1 MTDISNTKR
10 IAKNTLMLYFRQLLI
25 LFVSLYTVRVILNT
39 LGEEDYGIYTVVG
52 GVVTFFSFLSG
63 TMASA
68 TQRFFA
74 FALGQRDEELL
85 KKSFSVNLIIY
96 LGIALLSLLL
106 LESVGLWFVNNKLN
120 VPQERFSSAVFVFH
134 FASLTFLC
142 TVLASPFM
150 AIIIAHEDMHI
161 YAYISIIEVVLKL
174 LTVFALKV
182 IFGDKLQIYAILLL
196 CVGIINTLIYLFVCM
211 KKYYECQFKKFYW
224 DKKLFK
230 DIFSFTSW
238 TLFGQLTSVGRTQ
251 AVTILINQFF
261 NPIIVSA
268 RAIATQVASHI
279 NVFANNFST
288 GLYPSII
295 KSYAANQKEEMQKLV
310 FTGCKIAF
318 FLTWVFSLPLFIE
331 MDYILTLWLQNPPEY
346 AVLFTKL
353 CLIECLIM
361 AIGQPLAT
369 AARATGK
376 MKSYELSLGSV
387 QIMIFVTDFI
397 LFKFFDFPAFIVFVV
412 AAIGNFIMFMLRFVF
427 LYRKMGFPVGQFFY
441 KVMLRILAVMG
452 VSATLS
458 LFIDSYFSNSFG
470 SVCLSV
476 MICLFFSCLSMFFL
490 GFEKKERNSIVL
502 NLKNKLRK

>member
-1 MTDISNTKR
+1 M
-10 IAKNTLMLYFRQLLI
+10 
-25 LFVSLYTVRVILNT
+25 
-39 LGEEDYGIYTVVG
+39 
-52 GVVTFFSFLSG
+52 
-63 TMASA
+63 
-68 TQRFFA
+68 
-74 FALGQRDEELL
+74 
-85 KKSFSVNLIIY
+85 
-96 LGIALLSLLL
+96 
-106 LESVGLWFVNNKLN
+106 
-120 VPQERFSSAVFVFH
+120 
-134 FASLTFLC
+134 
-142 TVLASPFM
+142 
-150 AIIIAHEDMHI
+150 
-161 YAYISIIEVVLKL
+161 
-174 LTVFALKV
+174 
-182 IFGDKLQIYAILLL
+182 
-196 CVGIINTLIYLFVCM
+196 
-211 KKYYECQFKKFYW
+211 
-224 DKKLFK
+224 
-230 DIFSFTSW
+230 
-238 TLFGQLTSVGRTQ
+238 FGQLTSVGRTQ

-476 MICLFFSCLSMFFL
+476 MIWNLPKSCKLVSNFSF
-490 GFEKKERNSIVL
+490 NSV
-502 NLKNKLRK
+502 KT

>member
-1 MTDISNTKR
+1 MVSNTRR
-10 IAKNTLMLYFRQLLI
+10 IAKNTLMLYFRQILI

-39 LGEEDYGIYTVVG
+39 LGEEDYGIYSVVG
-52 GVVTFFSFLSG
+52 GIVTFFSFLSG

-68 TQRFFA
+68 TQRFFS
-74 FALGQRDEELL
+74 FALGQNNDEQL

-96 LGIALLSLLL
+96 LGIALLTLLL
-106 LESVGLWFVNNKLN
+106 LETVGLWFVNNNLN
-120 VPQERFSSAVFVFH
+120 IPLERFDSAIFVFH
-134 FASLTFLC
+134 FTAFTFFC

-150 AIIIAHEDMHI
+150 AIIIAHEDMQI
-161 YAYISIIEVVLKL
+161 YAYISIVEVIMKL
-174 LTVFALKV
+174 AIVFALK
-182 IFGDKLQIYAILLL
+182 IILGDKLKIYAILLL
-196 CVGIINTLIYLFVCM
+196 CVGIINTVIYLTECM
-211 KKYYECQFKKFYW
+211 KRYQECQFKKIYW
-224 DKKLFK
+224 DKSLFK

-261 NPIIVSA
+261 NPIVVSA
-268 RAIATQVASHI
+268 RAIATQIANHI

-318 FLTWVFSLPLFIE
+318 FLTWFFSLPLFIE
-331 MDYILTLWLQNPPEY
+331 MDYVLTLWLKNPPES

-361 AIGQPLAT
+361 AMGQPLST

-387 QIMIFVTDFI
+387 QIMIFVADFV
-397 LFKFFDFPAFIVFVV
+397 LFKFFEFPAFTVFIV
-412 AAIGNFIMFMLRFVF
+412 AAIGNFIMFLLRFIF
-427 LYRKMGFPVGQFFY
+427 LYRKIDFPVVLFFY
-441 KVMLRILAVMG
+441 KVMLRIIAVMV
-452 VSATLS
+452 VSAVISIL
-458 LFIDSYFSNSFG
+458 IDRFLPDDFAF
-470 SVCLSV
+470 VFLSV
-476 MICLFFSCLSMFFL
+476 VLTVCVSCFSMLFF
-490 GFEKKERNSIVL
+490 GFEKIERNAVIAKFYGL
-502 NLKNKLRK
+502 MRKKK